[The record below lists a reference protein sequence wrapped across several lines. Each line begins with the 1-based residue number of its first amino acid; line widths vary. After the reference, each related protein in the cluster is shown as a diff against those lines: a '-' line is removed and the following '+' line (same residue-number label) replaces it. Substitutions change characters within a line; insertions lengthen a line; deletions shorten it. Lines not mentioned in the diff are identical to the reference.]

1 MSDWIKCKGC
11 GRVLPASDYDEGEFR
26 CRGCVARGDRPDRR
40 RRSNSSNSQAQARWR
55 EKTGNAYGKA
65 YAKARAQ
72 AMSELVELHPG
83 DFKTLMDKARIAHD
97 LGPAR

>member
-1 MSDWIKCKGC
+1 MTWRKCKGC
-11 GRVLPASDYDEGEFR
+11 GRVLQLDQYDDDSER
-26 CRGCVARGDRPDRR
+26 CRGCVARGERPDRR
-40 RRSNSSNSQAQARWR
+40 RRNSTSQADAVARWR

-72 AMSELVELHPG
+72 AISELIEQHPG
-83 DFKTLMDKARIAHD
+83 DFKVLMDKARIDHD